1 MKYDD
6 DDDDHNVNNNNNNNN
21 KDIPMAVNVY
31 SAHRTS

>member
-6 DDDDHNVNNNNNNNN
+6 DDDDDNVNNNNNN

>member
-6 DDDDHNVNNNNNNNN
+6 DDDDDDNVNNNNNN